1 MSFKQKSLFGFVKK
15 FTSKHTIT
23 VNSSLISNALDD
35 KDTAKNGGLNK
46 LIAHFSRNHK
56 QKEERRMYTVAGSTC
71 TNDYEEKNKESILA
85 EFQTCTLKTEVVN
98 GSFNDIFKEIERN
111 MLKSAQLDS
120 EVESKNLVYNDILF
134 DYIKSNKNIEGE
146 VSNKISVVMQA
157 RIKMSKLKSNLVT
170 NLVLI
175 CQKENKR
182 QRLMKLKEKLLGI
195 KDFMEKCKVD
205 NDEWDTE
212 KINEL
217 VAESLR
223 QDYQRLKCTEYFGN
237 KKSGS

>member
-1 MSFKQKSLFGFVKK
+1 
-15 FTSKHTIT
+15 
-23 VNSSLISNALDD
+23 
-35 KDTAKNGGLNK
+35 
-46 LIAHFSRNHK
+46 
-56 QKEERRMYTVAGSTC
+56 
-71 TNDYEEKNKESILA
+71 
-85 EFQTCTLKTEVVN
+85 
-98 GSFNDIFKEIERN
+98 
-111 MLKSAQLDS
+111 
-120 EVESKNLVYNDILF
+120 
-134 DYIKSNKNIEGE
+134 
-146 VSNKISVVMQA
+146 MQA

-170 NLVLI
+170 KLVLI